1 MAEIKLTQDQRQEL
15 IRLEKWIPH
24 KVIAIRIRVILA
36 LDDGYKAED
45 VARILLIDEDTI
57 TRWKKKFLESRY
69 VSDWLGNEYKGYA
82 GKLNKKQ
89 EEQVEWFVE
98 EQIVT
103 DCQKVVDYI
112 KETFGMIYTVDG
124 VTKLLHRLKFV
135 YKQTVV
141 IPAKADK
148 KKQEEF
154 IKQYE
159 ELKKNLKDTEKIL
172 FVDGVHPTHNTRSLR
187 CWVKKGE
194 EKIIKTNSGRDRLN
208 INGALNLKDMDVT
221 AHFSE
226 TINAQ
231 ATIEFFA
238 KIQVKYDE
246 ATQIFMIVDN
256 ARYYKNK
263 DVQNYLQRPDCRIRL
278 IFLPS
283 YSPNLNFIERLW
295 KFMRQKIIGVK
306 YREKFTE
313 FERDIVQFFN
323 TIHQY
328 QNELKPYI
336 GTQLHLIQA

>member
-1 MAEIKLTQDQRQEL
+1 MLAVKLTPEQRQEL
-15 IRLEKWIPH
+15 IRIERKIPH
-24 KVIAIRIRVILA
+24 KGIGIRIRIILA
-36 LDDGYKAED
+36 LDDGYRGED
-45 VARILLIDEDTI
+45 VARILLIDEDTV
-57 TRWKKKFLESRY
+57 TRWKKRFLESRY
-69 VSDWLGNEYKGYA
+69 LTDWLGNEYKGYL

-89 EEQVEWFVE
+89 EQEVERFVE
-98 EQIVT
+98 EKVIT

-141 IPAKADK
+141 VPAKADI

-154 IKQYE
+154 LKQYE
-159 ELKKNLKDTEKIL
+159 ELKNNLKATEKIL

-226 TINAQ
+226 TINAKE
-231 ATIEFFA
+231 TIEFFT
-238 KIQVKYDE
+238 KIQIKYDE
-246 ATQIFMIVDN
+246 ATQIIMIVDN

-263 DVQNYLQRPDCRIRL
+263 DVQTYLKHPDCRIRL

-306 YREKFTE
+306 YREKFKE
-313 FERDIVQFFN
+313 FENDILQFFEHIKEYE
-323 TIHQY
+323 TD
-328 QNELKPYI
+328 LRPFI
-336 GTQLHLIQA
+336 GTKLHLIEA